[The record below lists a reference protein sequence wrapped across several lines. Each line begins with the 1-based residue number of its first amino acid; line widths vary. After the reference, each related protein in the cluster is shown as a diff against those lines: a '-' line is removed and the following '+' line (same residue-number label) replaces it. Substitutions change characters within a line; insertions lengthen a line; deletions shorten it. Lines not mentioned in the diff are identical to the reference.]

1 MGLFLSRRKKHR
13 NTGCS
18 GNLTAHWQIEA
29 RSYCLDCKSQTRSMQ
44 GLMPIWECQTC
55 AQGQYIAYQAG
66 NTLPQTT
73 YSLPIFTSKGRNTTA
88 QTG

>member
-1 MGLFLSRRKKHR
+1 LHGPDEKLGLAGRLTGLGKLAISTMGLFLSRRKKHR

-44 GLMPIWECQTC
+44 GLMPILECPTQ
-55 AQGQYIAYQAG
+55 
-66 NTLPQTT
+66 
-73 YSLPIFTSKGRNTTA
+73 KTA
-88 QTG
+88 HVQLF